1 MCSLILRGGEH
12 HSMNRDRGGGGRGG
26 GGGGGGWG
34 RDGQMDLKVHFVS
47 WSQYINMRA
56 LISREGSRIVFIYAS
71 FHDHH
76 LDWQD
81 ELEMERRGGRRDR
94 DKRRSRSR
102 SRYLGSQK
110 KHTKNGGLNFKVFY
124 H

>member
-47 WSQYINMRA
+47 WSK
-56 LISREGSRIVFIYAS
+56 YARLD
-71 FHDHH
+71 FWRKLQNCVHQCFYHDHH

-110 KHTKNGGLNFKVFY
+110 KHKTRLEG
-124 H
+124 